1 MATNDYVLPVKI
13 EELIEDLDKKIY
25 PLKSPNINDSER
37 EIFFKAGQRDVVEF
51 LKSKVKEVK

>member
-13 EELIEDLDKKIY
+13 EELIVDLDKKIY
-25 PLKSPNINDSER
+25 PLKSPNIKDSER

-51 LKSKVKEVK
+51 LKTKLKEVK